1 MLVARRPV
9 REPDRIPLER
19 IVPGVGWKLRLEI
32 PEDHV
37 IGADQRFLV
46 WMLGTC
52 LVTMAIA
59 GMLAA
64 WQGDVQTRLLRGLVA
79 GTHRLSRDPDSAL
92 LELPSGVEERQ
103 VARAVDELTER
114 VRKLAKDYESAL
126 EARTRDLSRANARLK
141 VAEEYLKRAFRGMP
155 APVVATD
162 LTGRVRLWN
171 RAAERLTGIAEE
183 EIFDRPL
190 RILAPEGAE
199 EMANLLLNRARIE
212 GRVARAPLEHVDGV
226 GYVIQLAR
234 QRRRLRAGGARG
246 RALPEGVKDTV
257 S

>member
-1 MLVARRPV
+1 M
-9 REPDRIPLER
+9 
-19 IVPGVGWKLRLEI
+19 
-32 PEDHV
+32 
-37 IGADQRFLV
+37 
-46 WMLGTC
+46 
-52 LVTMAIA
+52 
-59 GMLAA
+59 
-64 WQGDVQTRLLRGLVA
+64 
-79 GTHRLSRDPDSAL
+79 
-92 LELPSGVEERQ
+92 EERQ

-212 GRVARAPLEHVDGV
+212 GRVARAPLVLRERGGDALPLRATLEHVDGV